1 MGALDRLRSAL
12 HRATAPTRTRRF
24 DAAGGG
30 RRWEG
35 GNHFG
40 RTNTETLGA
49 AEPIMRRARHAYA
62 NNPWIRNGVDALVT
76 STVGAGLVPASQHP
90 DPAMR
95 KRLDAIFK
103 TWSRRADLDG
113 RTSWEGLV
121 AEGVRSMLTDG
132 ETLFHLVETIDGPKV
147 RILPCEMLDTSKT
160 VNLEGGAFIV
170 GGIECNAAGE
180 RVAYWISPQ
189 RPTDAFDSWQQP
201 IRVDAREVLHA
212 FQMLGA
218 GQMRGVSALAPV
230 LLTAKDF
237 DELTDALLVAAKV
250 SALLGVFFVD
260 TNNTGSIPFDGEQIG
275 SILQSG
281 LEPGTA
287 KIIPGGYDVK
297 TLTPQQLQGTIDFA
311 KLTLRQ
317 IAAGLGVPEHLLTGD
332 LSQATYSSLRSSLA
346 SFKQRVERL
355 QFHTIVPAL
364 LDPMWR
370 RVITAAAI
378 RGEIDLGEDI
388 ESALAVEWIAPPV
401 LSPDPS
407 KDADATQKLL
417 DMGLTSRRRAAAE
430 LGWSVDE
437 LDAERAAD
445 AEREKALGLVTEKP
459 AAQPT
464 DPKKEP
470 QP

>member
-1 MGALDRLRSAL
+1 
-12 HRATAPTRTRRF
+12 
-24 DAAGGG
+24 
-30 RRWEG
+30 
-35 GNHFG
+35 
-40 RTNTETLGA
+40 
-49 AEPIMRRARHAYA
+49 
-62 NNPWIRNGVDALVT
+62 
-76 STVGAGLVPASQHP
+76 
-90 DPAMR
+90 
-95 KRLDAIFK
+95 
-103 TWSRRADLDG
+103 
-113 RTSWEGLV
+113 
-121 AEGVRSMLTDG
+121 
-132 ETLFHLVETIDGPKV
+132 
-147 RILPCEMLDTSKT
+147 
-160 VNLEGGAFIV
+160 
-170 GGIECNAAGE
+170 
-180 RVAYWISPQ
+180 
-189 RPTDAFDSWQQP
+189 
-201 IRVDAREVLHA
+201 
-212 FQMLGA
+212 MLGA

-237 DELTDALLVAAKV
+237 DELTDALLMAAKV

-260 TNNTGSIPFDGEQIG
+260 VNNTGSLPFDGEQVG

-281 LEPGTA
+281 LEPGAA
-287 KIIPGGYDVK
+287 KVIPGGYDVK
-297 TLTPQQLQGTIDFA
+297 TLVPQQLQGTIDFA

-355 QFHTIVPAL
+355 QYHTIVPAL
-364 LDPMWR
+364 LDPMWQ

-459 AAQPT
+459 AAPKTETISGGPT
-464 DPKKEP
+464 NGA
-470 QP
+470 